1 MAKKKTNKPEID
13 NKTRKA
19 LTETKVNINDGW
31 ADDVPI
37 VYNTDKWMPEDAD
50 LTMVK
55 IDALE
60 GRHHRRVK
68 HTALDKAESPDNP
81 KPVVPVKKTSA
92 KPVLKDESDSKPIPA
107 IPVAASKKKADITNT
122 EKTPDTKDSVKEPRS
137 KESLKENVLKETL
150 SKEKSTKQ
158 ISAKKDIAKEQ
169 EALAGQLTTSLE
181 LISLEDEAKKLEE
194 KAKKEKKKKLAKEI
208 KPEEIE
214 KFLEAEGR
222 VQKKNKIHPF
232 RMFMIIW
239 LGILAITISVLLG
252 RFYNFLENYEAV
264 YQASRPYHNMDELL
278 THFYNLDVNELY
290 NLMTV
295 KPVTNEFET
304 EENVKHYMQTLL
316 EDKMFTYYETQASS
330 KELPEYFVAA
340 DGYVVAK
347 VALRKVVGE
356 TLEYSFPKW
365 YISSFELYSD
375 AQYSVRIEIPSNYS
389 ISINGI
395 SVSDEYAY
403 ETGIEIDDE
412 KYFQNYITDFP
423 TLEKYYCT
431 GFYEEPSLYATNIF
445 GTQADI
451 VWNMDRGIYEVPFSL
466 PDDYEEIAEYAT
478 QVVTD
483 YAFFISQDAG
493 DDALDKYFP
502 EGEELLKMIK
512 ASTSRQFFTHHSET
526 HMENI
531 QLNDFIMYTPDCVYV
546 GITMDQHLKI
556 WSGDEVVPINGNF
569 CYVKIDGEWK
579 VCAIKY

>member
-60 GRHHRRVK
+60 GKHHRRVK

-107 IPVAASKKKADITNT
+107 IPVTASKKKADIT
-122 EKTPDTKDSVKEPRS
+122 KD
-137 KESLKENVLKETL
+137 
-150 SKEKSTKQ
+150 
-158 ISAKKDIAKEQ
+158 Q

-239 LGILAITISVLLG
+239 LGVLAITISVLLG

-403 ETGIEIDDE
+403 ETGIKIDDE
-412 KYFQNYITDFP
+412 MYFQNYITDFP

>member
-60 GRHHRRVK
+60 GKHHRRVK
-68 HTALDKAESPDNP
+68 HTALDRAESPDNP
-81 KPVVPVKKTSA
+81 KPVVSVKKTSA

-107 IPVAASKKKADITNT
+107 IPVAASKKKADIA
-122 EKTPDTKDSVKEPRS
+122 KD
-137 KESLKENVLKETL
+137 
-150 SKEKSTKQ
+150 
-158 ISAKKDIAKEQ
+158 Q

-412 KYFQNYITDFP
+412 MYFQNYITDFP

-569 CYVKIDGEWK
+569 CYVKIDDEWK

>member
-60 GRHHRRVK
+60 GKHHRRVK

-107 IPVAASKKKADITNT
+107 IPVAASKKKADIT
-122 EKTPDTKDSVKEPRS
+122 KD
-137 KESLKENVLKETL
+137 
-150 SKEKSTKQ
+150 
-158 ISAKKDIAKEQ
+158 Q

-278 THFYNLDVNELY
+278 THFYNLDVNT
-290 NLMTV
+290 NMKTV
-295 KPVTNEFET
+295 KKHGLNGLNRRVNNNE
-304 EENVKHYMQTLL
+304 M
-316 EDKMFTYYETQASS
+316 
-330 KELPEYFVAA
+330 
-340 DGYVVAK
+340 
-347 VALRKVVGE
+347 
-356 TLEYSFPKW
+356 
-365 YISSFELYSD
+365 
-375 AQYSVRIEIPSNYS
+375 RI
-389 ISINGI
+389 
-395 SVSDEYAY
+395 
-403 ETGIEIDDE
+403 
-412 KYFQNYITDFP
+412 
-423 TLEKYYCT
+423 L
-431 GFYEEPSLYATNIF
+431 
-445 GTQADI
+445 
-451 VWNMDRGIYEVPFSL
+451 
-466 PDDYEEIAEYAT
+466 
-478 QVVTD
+478 
-483 YAFFISQDAG
+483 
-493 DDALDKYFP
+493 
-502 EGEELLKMIK
+502 
-512 ASTSRQFFTHHSET
+512 
-526 HMENI
+526 
-531 QLNDFIMYTPDCVYV
+531 
-546 GITMDQHLKI
+546 
-556 WSGDEVVPINGNF
+556 
-569 CYVKIDGEWK
+569 
-579 VCAIKY
+579 

>member
-60 GRHHRRVK
+60 GKHHRRVK
-68 HTALDKAESPDNP
+68 HTALDRAESPDNP

-107 IPVAASKKKADITNT
+107 IPVAASKKKADIA
-122 EKTPDTKDSVKEPRS
+122 KD
-137 KESLKENVLKETL
+137 
-150 SKEKSTKQ
+150 
-158 ISAKKDIAKEQ
+158 Q

-431 GFYEEPSLYATNIF
+431 GFYEEPSLYATNFF

>member
-60 GRHHRRVK
+60 GKHHRRVK

-81 KPVVPVKKTSA
+81 KPVVPVKKTSS

-107 IPVAASKKKADITNT
+107 IPVAASKKKADIA
-122 EKTPDTKDSVKEPRS
+122 KD
-137 KESLKENVLKETL
+137 
-150 SKEKSTKQ
+150 
-158 ISAKKDIAKEQ
+158 Q

-431 GFYEEPSLYATNIF
+431 GFYEEPSLYATNFF

>member
-60 GRHHRRVK
+60 GKHHRRVK

-107 IPVAASKKKADITNT
+107 IPVTASKKKADIT
-122 EKTPDTKDSVKEPRS
+122 KD
-137 KESLKENVLKETL
+137 
-150 SKEKSTKQ
+150 
-158 ISAKKDIAKEQ
+158 Q

-239 LGILAITISVLLG
+239 LGVLAITISVLLG

-395 SVSDEYAY
+395 SVSDE
-403 ETGIEIDDE
+403 
-412 KYFQNYITDFP
+412 
-423 TLEKYYCT
+423 
-431 GFYEEPSLYATNIF
+431 
-445 GTQADI
+445 
-451 VWNMDRGIYEVPFSL
+451 
-466 PDDYEEIAEYAT
+466 
-478 QVVTD
+478 
-483 YAFFISQDAG
+483 
-493 DDALDKYFP
+493 
-502 EGEELLKMIK
+502 
-512 ASTSRQFFTHHSET
+512 
-526 HMENI
+526 
-531 QLNDFIMYTPDCVYV
+531 
-546 GITMDQHLKI
+546 
-556 WSGDEVVPINGNF
+556 
-569 CYVKIDGEWK
+569 
-579 VCAIKY
+579 